1 MRRIL
6 YIIFIIFN
14 TTIFAKDFDIIYQ
27 NTLQF
32 EGSKYVNTSL
42 EESKYG
48 ISKYYTKNVKGLTKD
63 SATKIA
69 YEKIY
74 KAHRL
79 DEIQNLQ
86 LKTFIFDWL
95 YHSSPASAIKNIQ
108 KILVKKG
115 FQIEV
120 DGILGSDTIK
130 ALNECNE
137 SLINDLKK
145 TRLNYLRNLKHYPKY
160 KNNWENRIAKVV

>member
-14 TTIFAKDFDIIYQ
+14 TSIFAKNFDIIYQ

-32 EGSKYVNTSL
+32 EGSKYVKTSL

-48 ISKYYTKNVKGLTKD
+48 ISNYYHGDIKNLTKNKASD
-63 SATKIA
+63 IA
-69 YEKIY
+69 YKKIY
-74 KAHRL
+74 LAHKIDKIENER
-79 DEIQNLQ
+79 IQ
-86 LKTFIFDWL
+86 KFIFDWV

-145 TRLNYLRNLKHYPKY
+145 ARLNYLRNLKHYPKY
-160 KNNWENRIAKVV
+160 KNNWENRIAKVI